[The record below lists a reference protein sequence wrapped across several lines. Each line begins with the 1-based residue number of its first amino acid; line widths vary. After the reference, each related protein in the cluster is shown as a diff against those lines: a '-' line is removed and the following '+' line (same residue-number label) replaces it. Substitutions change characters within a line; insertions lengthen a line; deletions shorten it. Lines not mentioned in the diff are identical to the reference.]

1 MTATVR
7 LVDRLQYAAL
17 RVIVALLGL
26 VPFGVASAA
35 GACFGRLGYSP
46 LGIRRK
52 VVDAQLEMAYPELSV
67 TERDAIARAAY
78 ENLGRV
84 GLETTVLSTLPAGR
98 VLELFHE
105 PRGWEHVTQ
114 ALAAGKGLLLVSGHL
129 SNWELGAGFL
139 AARGVPIEAVAR
151 RMNNPLVDGYLTRSR
166 QRLGVTVLFDHDA
179 VKRIPRTVREGKA
192 IGLLADQGVKGLA
205 ASYVPFFGRLARTPK
220 GPAVFALRFGIPCVL
235 AVVVRETD
243 GRYRMLFEPVPVIDT
258 GDREGDTERIVAAYT
273 AHVERIVRQYPGQYL
288 WHHRRWR
295 RQPDLS
301 NIEPA

>member
-1 MTATVR
+1 
-7 LVDRLQYAAL
+7 
-17 RVIVALLGL
+17 
-26 VPFGVASAA
+26 
-35 GACFGRLGYSP
+35 
-46 LGIRRK
+46 
-52 VVDAQLEMAYPELSV
+52 MAYPELSA

-166 QRLGVTVLFDHDA
+166 QRLGVTVIFDHDA
-179 VKRIPRTVREGKA
+179 VKRIPRAVREGKA
-192 IGLLADQGVKGLA
+192 VGLLADQGVKGLA

-243 GRYRMLFEPVPVIDT
+243 GRYRMLFEPVPVTDT
-258 GDREGDTERIVAAYT
+258 GDREGDTDRIVAAYT
-273 AHVERIVRQYPGQYL
+273 AQLERIVRQYPGQYL